1 MWPFLPIVLVL
12 PKMMANVIVLILF
25 AHILLIR
32 MQHAMRKVSVD
43 NVLVILRGTVI
54 IIIII
59 NVHQG
64 WRPLIGLL
72 IHRILHVIAVRILVV
87 LGLVRFHLGHLGRQ
101 LAVHG
106 GEEGATT
113 LDRCAVV
120 VFVRWIVF
128 MR

>member
-12 PKMMANVIVLILF
+12 PEMMANVIVLILF

-54 IIIII
+54 III

-87 LGLVRFHLGHLGRQ
+87 LGLVRFHLRHLGRQ

-113 LDRCAVV
+113 LDRYTVV